1 MVKKLVDFALDQR
14 LLLGVLVV
22 AAIGYGLYAFRELPV
37 EAFPDPDDVQVQV
50 ITLWPGQA
58 AEDVETQ
65 VTRPLEQTLN
75 STPNRTSLRSISMFG
90 LSVVTMTFS
99 DDTDDNFARAQVLER
114 MQSVNLPTNAQ
125 WQLAPLSTSTGE
137 IYRYIIQAPQ
147 SMPKEEVR
155 ALEDWVVEPAL
166 REVNGVADINA
177 FGCAPKQYQVF
188 VRPELLSQNRV
199 TLQQVFQ
206 ALQNNNSN
214 TGGNVLRNGE
224 QGLVVRGVNALS
236 SVADIEKVSVASYNG
251 RPIFV
256 RDVAE
261 VRTGMAPQQGKVAF
275 YRKDK
280 DGKVMEVDDVIEGIV
295 VNRKGTDATK
305 VVEGIKQKVKEINA
319 KMLPPGVSLMQT
331 YERTE
336 LVDQT
341 LHTVMHNLIEGSL
354 LILIISL
361 IFTSSWRAAVC
372 ICVVIPL
379 SLLAAFI
386 TLHLYGIAANL
397 LSFGAVDFG
406 ILVDA
411 AVIIVEAILVRQV
424 LAPDANFPE
433 LVRQTSTGL
442 GRPMLFAKLI
452 LIVSLIPI
460 FTFQRV
466 EGRIFRPM
474 ALTIAGAIVG
484 ATLVTLTL
492 VPLAAALLLKTKRAV
507 HENTVT
513 RVLKAGYDRILR
525 VALAYK
531 AVTLGVAVTLLALS
545 VYVGMHLGTEFLPT
559 LDEGNIWL
567 TVDMPLSISMD
578 QAKDTEKRI
587 RKILESFPES
597 HLIYTQLG
605 RPDDGTDPK
614 GFNNL
619 EIAIYLPPH
628 DQWTTRDLQTGEVVD
643 KNGLIAQM
651 NAKLQQLPGLETNFS
666 QYIQDNVE
674 EALSGVKGQL
684 AIKLF
689 GDDLKVLQEK
699 GDEIGKVIESVRGS
713 ADVGVD
719 KLSGQP
725 NLTIDVNRDEVGRYG
740 LDGQTV
746 LSLVETGLGGKT
758 AGSLV
763 EGQRRFDV
771 SVRLAE
777 SARNAVNHISDMW
790 VDTPTGQRVPLASL
804 ATIKL
809 EEGASKIGRDNN
821 SRRCAIK
828 CGIRDRDMGSFV
840 AEAQQRVEKEVKLPP
855 GYYLT
860 WEGQFENQKRATAR
874 LRLIVPLS
882 LLGVL
887 GLLFFA
893 FRRLR
898 YALLIMVN
906 VPFVLVGAIALLY
919 LTHTNLSVSA
929 MIGFI
934 ALAGVSVLNGTVLV
948 GQFNQLR
955 AHGTPLHE
963 SVVEGSKIRLRPVL
977 MTALMAAIG
986 MYPAATSHGIGSEVQ
1001 RPLALVILGGMLS
1014 AVVLTLIVLPVL
1026 YELIEY
1032 YLPAHVT
1039 VPEGLVD

>member
-14 LLLGVLVV
+14 LLLGVLAA
-22 AAIGYGLYAFRELPV
+22 AAIAYGLYAFRELPV

-50 ITLWPGQA
+50 ITLWSGQA
-58 AEDVETQ
+58 AEDIETQ

-75 STPNRTSLRSISMFG
+75 STPDRTSLRSISMFG
-90 LSVVTMTFS
+90 LSVVTMTFK
-99 DDTDDNFARAQVLER
+99 DGTDDNFARAQVLER
-114 MQSVNLPTNAQ
+114 MQSINLPTGAQ

-137 IYRYIIQAPQ
+137 VYRYIIQAPL

-166 REVNGVADINA
+166 RQVQGVADINA

-206 ALQNNNSN
+206 ALQNNNAN

-224 QGLVVRGVNALS
+224 QGLVVRGVNALTG
-236 SVADIEKVSVASYNG
+236 VADIEKVAVASYNG

-256 RDVAE
+256 RDVAD

-275 YRKDK
+275 YRKGA
-280 DGKVMEVDDVIEGIV
+280 DGKVVETDDIVEGIV

-305 VVEGIKQKVKEINA
+305 VVEGVKAKVVEINA
-319 KMLPPGVSLMQT
+319 KMLPPGVKLMQT

-354 LILIISL
+354 LILLISL
-361 IFTSSWRAAVC
+361 IFTSSWRAALV
-372 ICVVIPL
+372 ICLVIPL

-386 TLHLYGIAANL
+386 TLHVYGVAANL

-424 LAPDANFPE
+424 LFPDSNFTE
-433 LVRQTSTGL
+433 LVRTTSAGL

-474 ALTIAGAIVG
+474 ALTIAGAIIG
-484 ATLVTLTL
+484 ATLVTITL
-492 VPLAAALLLKTKRAV
+492 VPLAAAMLLKTKRIL

-513 RVLKAGYDRILR
+513 RVLKAGYGRVLR
-525 VALAYK
+525 TALAYK
-531 AVTLGVAVTLLALS
+531 AATLGVAVTLLALS
-545 VYVGMHLGTEFLPT
+545 IYVGAHLGTEFLPK

-578 QAKDTEKRI
+578 QAKENEKRV
-587 RKILESFPES
+587 RAILESFPES
-597 HLIYTQLG
+597 RVIYTQLG

-628 DQWTTRDLQTGEVVD
+628 EQWTTKDPKTGQVVN
-643 KNGLIAQM
+643 KEGLIAEM
-651 NAKLQQLPGLETNFS
+651 NDELQQLPGLDFNFS
-666 QYIQDNVE
+666 QYIEDNVE
-674 EALSGVKGQL
+674 EALSGVKGEL

-689 GDDLKVLQEK
+689 GDDLKVLQAK
-699 GDEIGKVIESVRGS
+699 GEEIGKVIESVRGA

-790 VDTPTGQRVPLASL
+790 VDTPTGQRVPLANL
-804 ATIKL
+804 ARIKL
-809 EEGASKIGRDNN
+809 VEGASKIGRDNN

-828 CGIRDRDMGSFV
+828 CGIRGRDMGSFV
-840 AEAQQRVEKEVKLPP
+840 AEAQQRVAQEVKLPP
-855 GYYLT
+855 GYYVT
-860 WEGQFENQKRATAR
+860 WEGQFENQQRATAR
-874 LRLIVPLS
+874 LRVIVPLS

-919 LTHTNLSVSA
+919 LTQTNLSVSA

-963 SVVEGSKIRLRPVL
+963 AVVEGSKIRLRPVL
-977 MTALMAAIG
+977 MSAL
-986 MYPAATSHGIGSEVQ
+986 
-1001 RPLALVILGGMLS
+1001 
-1014 AVVLTLIVLPVL
+1014 
-1026 YELIEY
+1026 
-1032 YLPAHVT
+1032 
-1039 VPEGLVD
+1039 

>member
-14 LLLGVLVV
+14 LLLGVL
-22 AAIGYGLYAFRELPV
+22 AAAVIAYGLYAFRELPV

-99 DDTDDNFARAQVLER
+99 DGTDDNFARAQVLER
-114 MQSVNLPTNAQ
+114 MQSINLPTNAQ

-137 IYRYIIQAPQ
+137 IYRYIIQAPL

-166 REVNGVADINA
+166 RQVTGVADINA

-236 SVADIEKVSVASYNG
+236 TVADIEKVSVASYNG

-261 VRTGMAPQQGKVAF
+261 VRTGMSPQQGKVAF
-275 YRKDK
+275 YRKDA
-280 DGKVMEVDDVIEGIV
+280 DGKVLEADDIIEGIV

-305 VVEGIKQKVKEINA
+305 VVEGVKEKVKEINQ
-319 KMLPPGVSLMQT
+319 KMLPPGVKLLQT

-386 TLHLYGIAANL
+386 TLHVYGIAANL

-424 LAPDANFPE
+424 LAPDADFPE

-484 ATLVTLTL
+484 ATLVTLTV
-492 VPLAAALLLKTKRAV
+492 VPLAAALLLKTRRAT

-513 RVLKAGYDRILR
+513 RVLKAGYDRVLR

-531 AVTLGVAVTLLALS
+531 AVTLGIAVTLLSLS
-545 VYVGMHLGTEFLPT
+545 IFVGVHLGTEFLPT

-567 TVDMPLSISMD
+567 SIDLPLSISMD
-578 QAKDTEKRI
+578 QASDNLKRI
-587 RKILESFPES
+587 RSILKSFPETRVM
-597 HLIYTQLG
+597 YTQLG

-614 GFNNL
+614 GFNNIEL
-619 EIAIYLPPH
+619 AIYLPPH
-628 DQWTTRDLQTGEVVD
+628 EQWTTKDPATGKVVD

-651 NAKLQQLPGLETNFS
+651 NAKLQELPGLECNFS

-725 NLTIDVNRDEVGRYG
+725 NLTILVNRDEVGRYG

-790 VDTPTGQRVPLASL
+790 VDTPTGQRVPLANL

-840 AEAQQRVEKEVKLPP
+840 AEAQQRVQDQVKLPP
-855 GYYLT
+855 GYYVT
-860 WEGQFENQKRATAR
+860 WEGQFENQQRATAR

-882 LLGVL
+882 LLCVL

-906 VPFVLVGAIALLY
+906 VPFVLIGAIALLY

-963 SVVEGSKIRLRPVL
+963 AVVEGSKIRLRAVL
-977 MTALMAAIG
+977 MSALMAAIG

-1001 RPLALVILGGMLS
+1001 RPLALVVLGGMLS